1 MNIEQDIID
10 LYILYNGE
18 KIKSKDS
25 ESVNYHRIIC
35 KDIGISEN
43 FQELSFQII
52 NNIELNIEIRF
63 SNKYRTRGKRF
74 KNKIQFFNQKIE
86 GSKETNQNK
95 SNKMEINNM
104 TKKEDKKE
112 IKIKEIERKEK
123 EELEKKQK
131 EEIER
136 KEKEEIEK
144 KQKEELERKE
154 KKN

>member
-1 MNIEQDIID
+1 MNIDQDIID
-10 LYILYNGE
+10 LYILYNGV

-25 ESVNYHRIIC
+25 ESINYHRIIC

-95 SNKMEINNM
+95 SNKNEINNM

-131 EEIER
+131 EE
-136 KEKEEIEK
+136 
-144 KQKEELERKE
+144 ELS
-154 KKN
+154 